1 MIKPSTYCNVYWKN
15 YKYKWLSNIET
26 EYRFS
31 EKKKK
36 TLNSIFIMLDTET
49 SKSIEKKGNNEN
61 HVVYFTIS
69 ANYKGRDL
77 FTLHGSKPSEA
88 VLACQRLHNSMP
100 GEQTFIYVHNLGY
113 DWTFLRRFFF
123 MTFGHPIKQLNTK
136 SHYPI
141 YIEFENGIILRDSLI
156 LAQRKLEKWGSD
168 LKVKHQKAVGFWD
181 YNKYR
186 NQKEEYTEY
195 EHKYAEFDTLCGVE
209 CLEATRKLL
218 GKRVGTMPWTATGI
232 PREEI
237 RKRGKKNRAKE
248 WFNRVVGD
256 WKFQKQLESAYHGGF
271 THANRHYIGHIF
283 RLEKGSYIQCFDFA
297 SSYPFCLLAKKYPSE
312 RFFECP
318 NTKIENIIKDADE
331 YAFCFKLVAID
342 VKLKDD
348 SIPMPAL
355 QFSKCEKSVNDVTDN
370 GRILCA
376 DYIEI
381 YLTEQDLIVINEQ
394 YDFKRSLCIEVMC
407 SKKDY
412 LPRWF
417 TDYVFELFE
426 TKTKLKGGD
435 KVLYS
440 IAKALLNSL
449 YGVTVQRPVKD
460 DIIEVYEP
468 ELVDDVRSS
477 WKTEKH
483 DTDYEEQYNKWKDSR
498 NNILPYFIG
507 VWVTAYA
514 FRNLFEL
521 GKCVKEG
528 CVWIYSDTDSAY
540 SNGWDLEKV
549 NDYNEKC
556 KQELLANGYGGVH
569 HMGREWWLGVAE
581 TDGDNDLY
589 SEFVTVGAKRYCGR
603 KKEDNK
609 LHITVAGVPK
619 KGAECLN
626 NDIKNFKKGFIFS
639 GNQTGKLTH
648 EYVYSEIHMD
658 SDGNEI
664 GDSINLMP
672 CDYLLD
678 DVFIKEW
685 KTLISEDIDISIPG
699 LVEDYF

>member
-31 EKKKK
+31 EKQKK

-49 SKSIEKKGNNEN
+49 SKSIEKVTIEN

-88 VLACQRLHNSMP
+88 VLACQILHNSMP

-186 NQKEEYTEY
+186 NQKEEYTEN

-256 WKFQKQLESAYHGGF
+256 WIFQKQLESAYHGGF

-297 SSYPFCLLAKKYPSE
+297 SSYSFCLLAKKYPSE

-370 GRILCA
+370 GRILYA

-381 YLTEQDLIVINEQ
+381 YLTEQDLIVISEQ

-426 TKTKLKGGD
+426 NKTKFKGGD
-435 KVLYS
+435 EVLYAL
-440 IAKALLNSL
+440 AKALLNSL
-449 YGVTVQRPVKD
+449 YGVTVQKPVKD

-468 ELVDDVRSS
+468 ELLEDSKS
-477 WKTEKH
+477 WKIEKH
-483 DTDYEEQYNKWKDSR
+483 DSDYKEKYNIWKEQR

-514 FRNLFEL
+514 FRNLFKL

-540 SNGWDLEKV
+540 SNGWDLEKI
-549 NDYNEKC
+549 NAYNEKC
-556 KQELLANGYGGVH
+556 KQELLENGYGCVH
-569 HMGREWWLGVAE
+569 HMGREWWPGVAE
-581 TDGDNDLY
+581 TDGDKDLY

-609 LHITVAGVPK
+609 IHITVAGVPK

-678 DVFIKEW
+678 CVFIKEW
-685 KTLISEDIDISIPG
+685 DDLISEDIDISIPG

>member
-1 MIKPSTYCNVYWKN
+1 MIKPNVYRNVYWKN
-15 YKYKWLSNIET
+15 YSYKWLNSIET

-31 EKKKK
+31 QKKKI

-49 SKSIEKKGNNEN
+49 SKSKDRRNPEN

-69 ANYKGRDL
+69 ARYKSQNL
-77 FTLHGSKPSEA
+77 FTLHGTKPSDA
-88 VLACQRLHNSMP
+88 ISACLKLHQSMP
-100 GEQTFIYVHNLGY
+100 GEQTFIYVHNLSY

-123 MTFGHPIKQLNTK
+123 EQFGHPIKQLNTK

-141 YIEFENGIILRDSLI
+141 YIEFSNGIVLRDSLI
-156 LAQRKLEKWGSD
+156 LAQRKLEKWGKD
-168 LKVKHQKAVGFWD
+168 LKVEHQKAVGFWD

-186 NQKEEYTEY
+186 NQDEKYTED

-209 CLEATRKLL
+209 CLDATMKLL

-248 WFNRVVGD
+248 WFNRLIGD

-271 THANRHYIGHIF
+271 THANRHYIGHVF
-283 RLEKGSYIQCFDFA
+283 RLEDGSYVQCFDFA
-297 SSYPFCLLAKKYPSE
+297 SSYPFCLLARKYPAE
-312 RFFECP
+312 KFFKVP
-318 NTKIENIIKDADE
+318 NTKKENILKDSDE
-331 YAFCFKLVAID
+331 YAFCFKFIAIG
-342 VKLKDD
+342 VQLKDD

-355 QFSKCEKSVNDVTDN
+355 QFSKCVKSVNDVTDN

-381 YLTEQDLIVINEQ
+381 YLTEQDLIVLDEQ
-394 YDFKRSLCIEVMC
+394 YDFKKSICIEVMC

-426 TKTKLKGGD
+426 NKTKLKGGD
-435 KVLYS
+435 KVLYAL
-440 IAKALLNSL
+440 AKALLNSL

-460 DIIEVYEP
+460 DVIEVYEP
-468 ELVDDVRSS
+468 ELDEDVRNS
-477 WKTEKH
+477 WKIEKH
-483 DTDYEEQYNKWKDSR
+483 ESDYEELYIKWAENRK
-498 NNILPYFIG
+498 NVLPYFIG

-521 GKCVKEG
+521 GKCVKKG
-528 CVWIYSDTDSAY
+528 SVWIYSDTDSCY
-540 SNGWDLEKV
+540 SNGWDFEKV
-549 NDYNEKC
+549 NAYNEKC
-556 KQELLANGYGGVH
+556 KQDLKKNGYGCVEH
-569 HMGREWWLGVAE
+569 LGREWWLGVAE
-581 TDGDNDLY
+581 TDGDSDLY
-589 SEFVTVGAKRYCGR
+589 SEFITVGAKRYCGR
-603 KKEDNK
+603 CKEDNE

-626 NDIKNFKKGFIFS
+626 DNIENFKKGFIFS
-639 GNQTGKLTH
+639 GAKTGKLTH
-648 EYVYSEIHMD
+648 EYIYSDIHTD
-658 SDGNEI
+658 PDGNEI
-664 GDSINLMP
+664 GDSINLTP

-678 DVFIKEW
+678 SVTTTDWES
-685 KTLISEDIDISIPG
+685 LISEDISIPVPG
-699 LVEDYF
+699 LINDYF

>member
-1 MIKPSTYCNVYWKN
+1 MIKPSTYCNVYWN
-15 YKYKWLSNIET
+15 EYKYKWLSNIET

-31 EKKKK
+31 EKQKK

-49 SKSIEKKGNNEN
+49 SKSIENVNNEN

-156 LAQRKLEKWGSD
+156 LAQRKLEQWGSD

-186 NQKEEYTEY
+186 NQQEEYTDN

-209 CLEATRKLL
+209 CLEATRQLL

-256 WKFQKQLESAYHGGF
+256 WRFQKQLESAYHGGF

-312 RFFECP
+312 RFFECQ

-370 GRILCA
+370 GRILYA

-426 TKTKLKGGD
+426 NKTKFKGGD
-435 KVLYS
+435 KVLYAL
-440 IAKALLNSL
+440 AKALLNSL
-449 YGVTVQRPVKD
+449 YGVTVQKPVKD

-468 ELVDDVRSS
+468 ELLEDSKS
-477 WKTEKH
+477 WKIEKH
-483 DTDYEEQYNKWKDSR
+483 DSDYEETYNIWKEQR

-521 GKCVKEG
+521 GKCVEEG

-540 SNGWDLEKV
+540 SNGWNLEKV
-549 NDYNEKC
+549 NAYNEKC
-556 KQELLANGYGGVH
+556 KQELLENGYGCVH

-603 KKEDNK
+603 KKSDDK
-609 LHITVAGVPK
+609 IHITVAGVPK

-648 EYVYSEIHMD
+648 EYIYSEIHMD

-685 KTLISEDIDISIPG
+685 EDLISEDIDISIPG

>member
-1 MIKPSTYCNVYWKN
+1 MIKPSAYCNVYWED
-15 YKYKWLSNIET
+15 YKYNWLSNIET

-31 EKKKK
+31 KKQKK

-49 SKSIEKKGNNEN
+49 SKSKESGNNEN

-123 MTFGHPIKQLNTK
+123 MNFGHPIRQLNTK

-168 LKVKHQKAVGFWD
+168 LKVKHQKAVGYWD
-181 YNKYR
+181 YSKYR
-186 NQKEEYTEY
+186 NQQEEYTEK
-195 EHKYAEFDTLCGVE
+195 EHQYAEFDTLCGVE
-209 CLEATRKLL
+209 CLEATRQLL
-218 GKRVGTMPWTATGI
+218 GKRVGSMPWTATGI

-237 RKRGKKNRAKE
+237 RKRGKKNRAKD
-248 WFNRVVGD
+248 WFNRVIGD
-256 WKFQKQLESAYHGGF
+256 WQFQKQLEATYHGGF
-271 THANRHYIGHIF
+271 THADRHYIGHIF
-283 RLEKGSYIQCFDFA
+283 RLKNGSYVQCFDFA
-297 SSYPFCLLAKKYPSE
+297 SSYPFCLLAKKYPAE
-312 RFFECP
+312 RFFSVP
-318 NTKIENIIKDADE
+318 NTQKENIIKDSED
-331 YAFCFKLVAID
+331 YAFCFKFIAIG

-355 QFSKCEKSVNDVTDN
+355 QFSKCVKSVNDVTDN

-394 YDFKRSLCIEVMC
+394 YDFKGSLCIEVMC

-426 TKTKLKGGD
+426 NKTKLKGGD

-440 IAKALLNSL
+440 LAKALLNSL

-468 ELVDDVRSS
+468 ELIDDIRNV

-483 DTDYEEQYNKWKDSR
+483 DTDYEEQYNKWKESR

-528 CVWIYSDTDSAY
+528 SIWIYSDTDSGY

-549 NDYNEKC
+549 NAYNEKC
-556 KQELLANGYGGVH
+556 KQELLANGYGCVY

-603 KKEDNK
+603 NKADNEI
-609 LHITVAGVPK
+609 HITVAGVPK
-619 KGAECLN
+619 KGSECLN
-626 NDIKNFKKGFIFS
+626 NDIKQFKKGFIFP
-639 GNQTGKLTH
+639 GTKTGKLTH
-648 EYVYSEIHMD
+648 EYIYNEIHTD

-664 GDSINLMP
+664 GDSINLTP

-678 DVFIKEW
+678 DVLITEW
-685 KTLISEDIDISIPG
+685 ESLITDDIDISMPG
-699 LVEDYF
+699 LVEVYF

>member
-1 MIKPSTYCNVYWKN
+1 MIKPSAYCNVYWKK
-15 YKYKWLSNIET
+15 YKYNWLSNIET

-31 EKKKK
+31 KKQKK
-36 TLNSIFIMLDTET
+36 TLNSVFIMLDTET
-49 SKSIEKKGNNEN
+49 SKSIENGNNEN

-69 ANYKGRDL
+69 ANYKGIDL

-141 YIEFENGIILRDSLI
+141 YIEFKNGIILRDSLI

-168 LKVKHQKAVGFWD
+168 LKVKHQKAVGYWD
-181 YNKYR
+181 YSKYR
-186 NQKEEYTEY
+186 NQQEEYTEK
-195 EHKYAEFDTLCGVE
+195 EHQYAEFDTLCGVE
-209 CLEATRKLL
+209 CLEATRQLL
-218 GKRVGTMPWTATGI
+218 GKRVGSMPWTATGI

-237 RKRGKKNRAKE
+237 RKRGKKNRAKD
-248 WFNRVVGD
+248 WFNRVIGD
-256 WKFQKQLESAYHGGF
+256 WQFQKQLEATYHGGF
-271 THANRHYIGHIF
+271 AHANRHYIGHIF
-283 RLEKGSYIQCFDFA
+283 RLKNGSYVQCFDFA
-297 SSYPFCLLAKKYPSE
+297 SSYPFCLLAKKYPAE
-312 RFFECP
+312 RFFSVP
-318 NTKIENIIKDADE
+318 NTQKENIIKDSEE
-331 YAFCFKLVAID
+331 YAFCFKLVAIG

-355 QFSKCEKSVNDVTDN
+355 QFSKCVKSVNDVTDN

-394 YDFKRSLCIEVMC
+394 YDFKGSLCIEIMC

-426 TKTKLKGGD
+426 NKTKLKGGD

-440 IAKALLNSL
+440 LAKALLNSL

-468 ELVDDVRSS
+468 ELLEDAKS

-483 DTDYEEQYNKWKDSR
+483 DADYEEQYNIWKESR

-528 CVWIYSDTDSAY
+528 SVWIYSDTDSCY

-549 NDYNEKC
+549 NAYNEKC
-556 KQELLANGYGGVH
+556 KQELLANGYGCVY

-603 KKEDNK
+603 NKADNDI
-609 LHITVAGVPK
+609 HITVAGVPK
-619 KGAECLN
+619 KGSECLN
-626 NDIKNFKKGFIFS
+626 NDIKQFKKGFIFP
-639 GNQTGKLTH
+639 GTKTGKLTH
-648 EYVYSEIHMD
+648 EYIYNEIHTD

-664 GDSINLMP
+664 GDSINLTP

-678 DVFIKEW
+678 DVMITDWES
-685 KTLISEDIDISIPG
+685 LITDDIELSIPG
-699 LVEDYF
+699 LVEEYF

>member
-1 MIKPSTYCNVYWKN
+1 MVKPSAYCNVYWKN
-15 YKYKWLSNIET
+15 YKYNWLSNVDT

-31 EKKKK
+31 KKQKK

-49 SKSIEKKGNNEN
+49 SKSIENGNNEN

-88 VLACQRLHNSMP
+88 VLACKRLHNSMP

-168 LKVKHQKAVGFWD
+168 LKVQHQKAVGFWD

-186 NQKEEYTEY
+186 NQKEEYTEN

-256 WKFQKQLESAYHGGF
+256 CKFQKKLESAYHGGF

-331 YAFCFKLVAID
+331 YAFCFKLIAIG

-370 GRILCA
+370 GRILYA

-394 YDFKRSLCIEVMC
+394 YDFKGSLCVDVMC

-426 TKTKLKGGD
+426 NKTKLKGGD
-435 KVLYS
+435 KVLYAL
-440 IAKALLNSL
+440 AKALLNSL

-468 ELVDDVRSS
+468 ELVDDVRSA
-477 WKTEKH
+477 WKIEKH

-528 CVWIYSDTDSAY
+528 SVWIYSDTDSAY

-556 KQELLANGYGGVH
+556 KQELLANGYGCVH

-589 SEFVTVGAKRYCGR
+589 SEFVTLGAKRYCGR
-603 KKEDNK
+603 NKADN
-609 LHITVAGVPK
+609 LIHITVAGVPK

-626 NDIKNFKKGFIFS
+626 DDIKEFKKGFIFS
-639 GNQTGKLTH
+639 GTQTGKLTH

-664 GDSINLMP
+664 GDSINLTP

-678 DVFIKEW
+678 EVFIKEW
-685 KTLISEDIDISIPG
+685 EDLISEDINISIPG

>member
-1 MIKPSTYCNVYWKN
+1 
-15 YKYKWLSNIET
+15 
-26 EYRFS
+26 
-31 EKKKK
+31 
-36 TLNSIFIMLDTET
+36 MLDTET
-49 SKSIEKKGNNEN
+49 SKSVEIGNNEN

-77 FTLHGSKPSEA
+77 FTIHGSKPSDA

-156 LAQRKLEKWGSD
+156 LAQRKLEQWGSD
-168 LKVKHQKAVGFWD
+168 LKVNHQKAVGFWD

-186 NQKEEYTEY
+186 NQQENYTDN
-195 EHKYAEFDTLCGVE
+195 EHQYAEFDTLCGVE
-209 CLEATRKLL
+209 CLEATRRLL

-283 RLEKGSYIQCFDFA
+283 RLENDSYIQCFDFA

-312 RFFECP
+312 RFFSVP

-331 YAFCFKLVAID
+331 YAFCFKLIAIG

-348 SIPMPAL
+348 STPMPAL

-394 YDFKRSLCIEVMC
+394 YDFKGSLCIEVMS

-426 TKTKLKGGD
+426 NKTKFKGGD
-435 KVLYS
+435 EVLYA

-449 YGVTVQRPVKD
+449 YGVTVQKPVKD

-468 ELVDDVRSS
+468 ELVEDAKT
-477 WKTEKH
+477 WKIERH
-483 DTDYEEQYNKWKDSR
+483 DSDYEEQYNIWKEQR

-540 SNGWDLEKV
+540 SNGWNLEKV
-549 NDYNEKC
+549 NAYNEKC
-556 KQELLANGYGGVH
+556 KQELLENGYGCVY

-581 TDGDNDLY
+581 TDGDKDLY

-639 GNQTGKLTH
+639 GTQTGKLTH

-664 GDSINLMP
+664 GDSINLTP

-678 DVFIKEW
+678 DVFIKDWED
-685 KTLISEDIDISIPG
+685 LISEDIDISIPG
-699 LVEDYF
+699 LIEDYF